1 MVNKAPIVHY
11 VQTQWYQL
19 EYSINTSEENK
30 KAKTEV
36 RPLQMYNYNYT
47 NLAVYFTNRDFNKF

>member
-11 VQTQWYQL
+11 VQTQWCQL
-19 EYSINTSEENK
+19 EYSINTTEDE

-36 RPLQMYNYNYT
+36 RTSQMDHQLHYPI
-47 NLAVYFTNRDFNKF
+47 VYFTNRDFNHF